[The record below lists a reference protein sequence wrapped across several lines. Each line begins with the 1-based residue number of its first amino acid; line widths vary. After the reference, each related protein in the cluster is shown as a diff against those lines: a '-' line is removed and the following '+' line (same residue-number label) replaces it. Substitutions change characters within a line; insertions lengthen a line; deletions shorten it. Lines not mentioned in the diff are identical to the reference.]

1 MEVGKDFYCN
11 VGATFICAGSIKIG
25 DGVICGRNITVREY
39 HGDHFINTPNY
50 KCSKPVEIGDHVW
63 LCEYST
69 IMPGVKIGA
78 GSVVAAHSL
87 VTHDVP
93 PNSLVMGVPARVVRS
108 NVQWKA

>member
-1 MEVGKDFYCN
+1 MEVGKNFYCN
-11 VGATFICAGSIKIG
+11 INATFICSGSIKIG
-25 DGVICGRNITVREY
+25 NDVICGRNVTIREY

-50 KCSKPVEIGDHVW
+50 KCSRPIEIGDHVW

-69 IMPGVKIGA
+69 IMPGVKVGS
-78 GSVVAAHSL
+78 GSVVASHSL

-93 PNSLVMGVPARVVRS
+93 PNSLVMGTPARVVRR